1 MIVSRF
7 NMKLVGSVSA
17 LIMMLSVVSFAQMT
31 RDKMQL
37 AERNNVFCAGY
48 IQTSPINTSFS
59 VVGADNESE
68 QFIYSEGQMIY
79 VNRGASSGVKV
90 GDVYSVVRPR
100 GQFKS
105 KFSKKGK
112 LGFYVEEV
120 GSVEIVKVKDNIS
133 VAQVKTSC
141 ADFMLGDLLQ
151 PMEAR
156 VAPEFTQRPELDL
169 FSAPSGKATGRI
181 VMARDHREH
190 LSRDQIV
197 FVDLGEEDNVKAG
210 DYLTIY
216 RPLGKT
222 KIVKMD
228 ENEDIRPRDS
238 DNASDT
244 FTGSNF
250 SITTPRVDGNTAQ
263 GSVVKTPKAKKNRPS
278 DIRKVVGEMVILSVK
293 EKTATAM
300 IVRNAQEIH
309 PGDMVELQ

>member
-1 MIVSRF
+1 
-7 NMKLVGSVSA
+7 MKLVGSVLV
-17 LIMMLSVVSFAQMT
+17 LILMLSVVSFAQIAG
-31 RDKMQL
+31 DKMQL

-59 VVGADNESE
+59 VVGADNESD
-68 QFIYSEGQMIY
+68 QFVYSEGQMVY
-79 VNRGASSGVKV
+79 VNRGANSGVKA

-120 GSVEIVKVKDNIS
+120 GSVEIVKVKDSVS

-141 ADFMLGDLLQ
+141 GEFLLGDLLQ
-151 PMEAR
+151 PMESR
-156 VAPEFTQRPELDL
+156 IAPEFTQRPELDL
-169 FSAPSGKATGRI
+169 FSESSGKAAGRI
-181 VMARDHREH
+181 IMARDHREH

-197 FVDLGEEDNVKAG
+197 YIDLGAEDNVKTG
-210 DYLTIY
+210 DYLTIF

-238 DNASDT
+238 DYASDT

-250 SITTPRVDGNTAQ
+250 SITSPRIDGNTAE
-263 GSVVKTPKAKKNRPS
+263 GAKVTTPKAKKSRPNNL
-278 DIRKVVGEMVILSVK
+278 RKVVGEMVILRVK
-293 EKTATAM
+293 ERTATAI